1 MRKLLLL
8 STSILFFSCS
18 QPQKKQAEEEK
29 TKMEYIY
36 DATYLDDFTIGN
48 PELVL
53 KVQEM
58 HQYIISKDFESAVN
72 YLAEDVEFWLED
84 GSTMKGKETIL
95 QFMIDVYSSIE
106 IKNYKVAVNL
116 AVTGKNGDEWV
127 LLWDNGT
134 ILSEDGTSASF
145 RWMESFRF
153 ENGKIV
159 VMNQFSKPLK

>member
-1 MRKLLLL
+1 
-8 STSILFFSCS
+8 
-18 QPQKKQAEEEK
+18 
-29 TKMEYIY
+29 
-36 DATYLDDFTIGN
+36 
-48 PELVL
+48 
-53 KVQEM
+53 
-58 HQYIISKDFESAVN
+58 
-72 YLAEDVEFWLED
+72 
-84 GSTMKGKETIL
+84 MKGKETIL

-106 IKNYKVAVNL
+106 IKDYKVAVNL

-159 VMNQFSKPLK
+159 ESIENRLVMFKTNNTSLGSNS